1 MGDGGDAMT
10 AARLLVAAVSA
21 AALFGGA
28 WLAGVA
34 NGRRVM
40 AAARPGFDQGL
51 SGPMFVVG
59 AALFVVGVGGFA
71 WAVLG

>member
-1 MGDGGDAMT
+1 VVDEGAEVT
-10 AARLLVAAVSA
+10 AVRVVVAVVSA
-21 AALFGGA
+21 VALFGGA
-28 WLAGVA
+28 WLAGVG

-59 AALFVVGVGGFA
+59 AALFVVGAGGFA